1 MVIIMPWKPFQIMSS
16 VSSKGKELSHTNYY
30 ENRVVLASSEKL
42 IITREMM
49 IWNTLLRAFAEKQ
62 AGGRILSV

>member
-1 MVIIMPWKPFQIMSS
+1 MSS

-62 AGGRILSV
+62 GRILSV

>member
-1 MVIIMPWKPFQIMSS
+1 MSS